1 MVLLDQEE
9 SCQSICHETT
19 NDVVDDP
26 LLGDIPQQ
34 SHNIFNVTHDINVT
48 IPIVE
53 EGNEDENNDF
63 TTNRNQS
70 CFRSFF
76 RYARAIF
83 VLLLE
88 FVFNL
93 TTFDN
98 TSIVSKIVKLSIT
111 VSSYTIVYT
120 SVTARLLWAVHY
132 LMEHNWYILVITC
145 SVVLLFGSVIV
156 LACYEWM
163 WRWQDRTL
171 SLLGADSSGGYDAII
186 GIDNNNNNNNGD
198 TSSNRRRRLRPVTIL
213 DDDDMEDDL
222 SLRAWTKRIGYGLMC
237 CLIWSLYCVIIVTFD
252 FFITDQYIIGR
263 PSYYKIELRLLN
275 CFEAAPIMFGAA
287 LCKLYHTYPY
297 IYRWQHC
304 ERTSQITTMVD
315 DL

>member
-1 MVLLDQEE
+1 MVLLNEEE
-9 SCQSICHETT
+9 SCQSVRHETT
-19 NDVVDDP
+19 VVDDP
-26 LLGDIPQQ
+26 LCPSQQ
-34 SHNIFNVTHDINVT
+34 SHNTFNVDDDINAT

-63 TTNRNQS
+63 TTNHNHS

-93 TTFDN
+93 TTFDS
-98 TSIVSKIVKLSIT
+98 TSIVSKIVKLFIT

-132 LMEHNWYILVITC
+132 LMEHNWYILVVTC

-171 SLLGADSSGGYDAII
+171 SWLGADSIGGYDAII
-186 GIDNNNNNNNGD
+186 GIDNNNDNGD
-198 TSSNRRRRLRPVTIL
+198 TSSNRRQRLRPVTIL

-222 SLRAWTKRIGYGLMC
+222 SLRAWTKRIGYGLIC

-287 LCKLYHTYPY
+287 LCKLYYTYPY
-297 IYRWQHC
+297 IYRWHYC
-304 ERTSQITTMVD
+304 EQISRTTTMVD